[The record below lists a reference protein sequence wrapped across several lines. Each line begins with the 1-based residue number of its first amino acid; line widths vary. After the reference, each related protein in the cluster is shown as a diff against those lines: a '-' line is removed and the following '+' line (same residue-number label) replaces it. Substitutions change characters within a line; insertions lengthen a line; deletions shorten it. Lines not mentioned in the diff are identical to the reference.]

1 MVPSRLSGPSNR
13 LANQAIWRVA
23 DASHRI
29 SIHPACTFSVEARG
43 PEPPCSL
50 ALGESID
57 ELAAG
62 QSSAGHRELLSTLR
76 LLPCQ
81 AVKSIQCPS
90 QFPKMSVALCWTD
103 IADQAAFPP
112 LGAFRCMEQGL
123 RPLLGQNHGDACI
136 SPFFLDRSYHE

>member
-1 MVPSRLSGPSNR
+1 MVPSRSSGPSNR
-13 LANQAIWRVA
+13 LANQEIWRVA
-23 DASHRI
+23 DASRRI
-29 SIHPACTFSVEARG
+29 SIHPACTFSVEDRG

-62 QSSAGHRELLSTLR
+62 QSSAGYRELLSTLR

-103 IADQAAFPP
+103 IADQAAPT
-112 LGAFRCMEQGL
+112 LGRISMHGARLTPAFRAESRRRL
-123 RPLLGQNHGDACI
+123 HLPLLPRQEL
-136 SPFFLDRSYHE
+136 P

>member
-1 MVPSRLSGPSNR
+1 MPSRSSGPSNR

-29 SIHPACTFSVEARG
+29 PIHPACTFSVEARG

-62 QSSAGHRELLSTLR
+62 QSSAGYRELLSTLR

-90 QFPKMSVALCWTD
+90 QFPKMSVRYVGPTLR
-103 IADQAAFPP
+103 IKPLPP
-112 LGAFRCMEQGL
+112 LGAFRCMERGL